1 MRFIKL
7 EEIKGNEILAR
18 AILTSNYK
26 ELLSEGTRLK
36 KEYIPKLKELGI
48 TEVYVNEKE
57 TDPVALAILKD
68 EVNIIYKKKV
78 QEIISKHTYHRT
90 DDMIEIGK
98 TANSIIS
105 DIMCKENIVEQIF
118 DIKERSAD
126 IYEHS
131 ISTCSLAT
139 LIALK
144 MRLPKEVVYNI
155 SVGCLLHDLG
165 IRYMDFDFDQIDFKR
180 LSDKNKEEYKKH
192 PIYGYTAVKSE
203 DWLSKESK
211 DIILSHHELLDGSG
225 YPLHNKIISIET
237 KISGIC
243 DFFDENI
250 CGIGC
255 ERMKVY
261 EVVEYFKSSKGILFD
276 EKVVDVLLEFV
287 AVYPVGSKV
296 MTNEGEIGL
305 IIHQNKGFP
314 ERPTLKVITDKDGKE
329 PEQLLIKDLLE
340 YKYVFIEKV
349 LN

>member
-1 MRFIKL
+1 MKLIKVDN
-7 EEIKGNEILAR
+7 ITGSEILAR
-18 AILTSNYK
+18 AIMTSNYN

-36 KEYIPKLKELGI
+36 KDYITKLLELGI
-48 TEVYVNEKE
+48 TKVYIKENETNFE
-57 TDPVALAILKD
+57 RLAILKE
-68 EVNIIYKKKV
+68 EVNIMCKEKV
-78 QEIISKHTYHRT
+78 QQIISKHTYHRT

-98 TANSIIS
+98 TADNIIS
-105 DIMCKENIVEQIF
+105 NIMQEENIVEQIF

-144 MRLPKEVVYNI
+144 MRLPKDVVYNI

-165 IRYMDFDFDQIDFKR
+165 IRYVGFDFDHTVFSHISE
-180 LSDKNKEEYKKH
+180 SDMEEYKKH
-192 PIYGYTAVKSE
+192 PIYGYTAVKTE

-211 DIILSHHELLDGSG
+211 DIILCHHERIDGSG
-225 YPLHNKIISIET
+225 YPLHNSILSVET
-237 KISGIC
+237 KIASLC
-243 DFFDENI
+243 DFFDESI

-255 ERMKVY
+255 EQMKVY
-261 EVVEYFKSSKGILFD
+261 EVVEYLKSSKGIAFD
-276 EKVVDVLLEFV
+276 KKIVDVLLEFV

-314 ERPTLKVITDKDGKE
+314 ERPALKVITDKNGKE
-329 PEQLLIKDLLE
+329 PEKLLIKDLLE
-340 YKYVFIEKV
+340 YNHIFIEKV

>member
-1 MRFIKL
+1 MKL
-7 EEIKGNEILAR
+7 IDIDKIKGTEVLAR
-18 AILTSNYK
+18 PIMTSNYK

-36 KEYIPKLKELGI
+36 KHYIPKLQELGI
-48 TEVYVNEKE
+48 KNVYVKEEE
-57 TDPVALAILKD
+57 TDPAALAILKD
-68 EVNIIYKKKV
+68 EVNIRCKEKV
-78 QEIISKHTYHRT
+78 EQILSKHTYHRT

-98 TANSIIS
+98 TANSIITN
-105 DIMCKENIVEQIF
+105 IMEEENIVEQIF

-144 MRLPKEVVYNI
+144 MQLSKEMVYNI

-165 IRYMDFDFDQIDFKR
+165 IRYMDFDFEHIDF
-180 LSDKNKEEYKKH
+180 SDISQGDLEEYKKH
-192 PIYGYTAVKSE
+192 PVYGYTAVKTE
-203 DWLSKESK
+203 EWLSKKSK
-211 DIILSHHELLDGSG
+211 DIILSHHERMDGSG
-225 YPLHNKIISIET
+225 YPLHNKDLTLET
-237 KISGIC
+237 MIAGVC
-243 DFFDENI
+243 DFFDESI

-255 ERMKVY
+255 KQMKVY
-261 EVVEYFKSSKGILFD
+261 EVVEYLKSSKGKLFD

-296 MTNEGEIGL
+296 MTNEGDIAI

-314 ERPTLKVITDKDGKE
+314 ERPALKVITDKNGKE

-340 YKYVFIEKV
+340 YNSVFIEKV

>member
-1 MRFIKL
+1 MKLLKL
-7 EEIKGNEILAR
+7 EEIRGNEVLAR
-18 AILTSNYK
+18 AIMTNNYK

-48 TEVYVNEKE
+48 TEVYVKNIEA
-57 TDPVALAILKD
+57 DPVALAILKD
-68 EVNIIYKKKV
+68 EVNIMYKQKV

-90 DDMIEIGK
+90 DDMMEIGK
-98 TANSIIS
+98 TADDIIS
-105 DIMCKENIVEQIF
+105 NIMEEENVIEQVF

-144 MRLPKEVVYNI
+144 MRLPKDSVYNI

-165 IRYMDFDFDQIDFKR
+165 IRYMAFDFDHADFESLPEK
-180 LSDKNKEEYKKH
+180 DKEEYKKH
-192 PIYGYTAVKSE
+192 PIYGYTAVKDE
-203 DWLSKESK
+203 NWLSKESK
-211 DIILSHHELLDGSG
+211 DIVLSHHEFLDGSG
-225 YPLHNKIISIET
+225 YPLHNSLLSIET
-237 KISGIC
+237 KIAGLC
-243 DFFDENI
+243 DFFDESI

-255 ERMKVY
+255 KRMKVY
-261 EVVEYFKSSKGILFD
+261 EVVEFLKSSKGKLFD
-276 EKVVDVLLEFV
+276 EKVVDILLEFV

-296 MTNEGEIGL
+296 MTNEGEIAL

-314 ERPTLKVITDKDGKE
+314 ERPALKVITDKDGKE

-340 YKYVFIEKV
+340 YKHVFIEKV

>member
-1 MRFIKL
+1 MKLIKL
-7 EEIKGNEILAR
+7 EEIKGDEILAR
-18 AILTSNYK
+18 AILTNNYK

-36 KEYIPKLKELGI
+36 KEYISKLKELGI
-48 TEVYVNEKE
+48 NEVYVNESE
-57 TDPVALAILKD
+57 ENLVELAILKE

-98 TANSIIS
+98 TANNIIS
-105 DIMCKENIVEQIF
+105 DIMANENIAEQIF

-144 MRLPKEVVYNI
+144 MGLSKKAVYNI

-165 IRYMDFDFDQIDFKR
+165 IRYMDFDFDHTDFKR
-180 LSDKNKEEYKKH
+180 LSQKDREEYRKH
-192 PIYGYTAVKSE
+192 PIYGYTAVKGE

-225 YPLHNKIISIET
+225 YPLHNSSLSIET
-237 KISGIC
+237 KIASIC
-243 DFFDENI
+243 DFFDESI

-255 ERMKVY
+255 DKMKVY
-261 EVVEYFKSSKGILFD
+261 EVVEYFKSSKGNIFD
-276 EKVVDVLLEFV
+276 EKVVEVLLEFV

-296 MTNEGEIGL
+296 VTNEGETGI

-314 ERPTLKVITDKDGKE
+314 ERPVLKVITDKNGKE
-329 PEQLLIKDLLE
+329 PEEILVKDLLQ
-340 YKYVFIEKV
+340 YKHVFIEKV

>member
-1 MRFIKL
+1 MKLIKVDD
-7 EEIKGNEILAR
+7 ITGTEILAR
-18 AILTSNYK
+18 AIVTTNYN

-36 KEYIPKLKELGI
+36 KDYITKLLELGI
-48 TEVYVNEKE
+48 TKVYIKENETNFE
-57 TDPVALAILKD
+57 RLAILKE
-68 EVNIIYKKKV
+68 EVNIMCKEKV
-78 QEIISKHTYHRT
+78 QQIISKHTYHRT

-98 TANSIIS
+98 TADNIIS
-105 DIMCKENIVEQIF
+105 NIMQEENIVEQIF

-144 MRLPKEVVYNI
+144 MRLPKDVVYNI

-165 IRYMDFDFDQIDFKR
+165 IRYVGFDFDHTVFSHISE
-180 LSDKNKEEYKKH
+180 SDMEEYKKH
-192 PIYGYTAVKSE
+192 PIYGYTAVKTE

-211 DIILSHHELLDGSG
+211 DIILCHHERIDGSG
-225 YPLHNKIISIET
+225 YPLHNSILSVET
-237 KISGIC
+237 KIASLC
-243 DFFDENI
+243 DFFDESI

-255 ERMKVY
+255 EQMKVY
-261 EVVEYFKSSKGILFD
+261 EVVEYLKSSKGIAFD
-276 EKVVDVLLEFV
+276 KKIVDVLLEFV

-314 ERPTLKVITDKDGKE
+314 ERPALKVITDKNGKE
-329 PEQLLIKDLLE
+329 PEKLLIKDLLE
-340 YKYVFIEKV
+340 YNHIFIEKV

>member
-1 MRFIKL
+1 MKLLKL
-7 EEIKGNEILAR
+7 EDIKGQEELAR
-18 AILTSNYK
+18 AIITNNYK
-26 ELLSEGTRLK
+26 ELLSEGTKLK

-48 TEVYVNEKE
+48 TEVYVKDIE

-68 EVNIIYKKKV
+68 EVNIIYKQKV

-98 TANSIIS
+98 TADSIIS
-105 DIMCKENIVEQIF
+105 NIMQEENIAEQIF
-118 DIKERSAD
+118 DIKERSSD

-144 MRLPKEVVYNI
+144 MRLPKDVVHNI

-165 IRYMDFDFDQIDFKR
+165 IRYMAFDFDHTDFER
-180 LSDKNKEEYKKH
+180 LSENDKEEYRKH
-192 PIYGYTAVKSE
+192 PIYGYTAVKDES
-203 DWLSKESK
+203 WLSKESK
-211 DIILSHHELLDGSG
+211 DIILCHHELINGSG
-225 YPLHNKIISIET
+225 YPLHNSILAIET
-237 KISGIC
+237 KIAGIC
-243 DFFDENI
+243 DFFDESI

-255 ERMKVY
+255 RRMKVY
-261 EVVEYFKSSKGILFD
+261 EVVEYLKSSKGKLFD
-276 EKVVDVLLEFV
+276 EKVVDMLLEFV

-296 MTNEGEIGL
+296 MTNEGEIAL

-314 ERPTLKVITDKDGKE
+314 ERPALKIITDKNGKE

-340 YKYVFIEKV
+340 YKHVFIEKV

>member
-1 MRFIKL
+1 MKLLKL
-7 EEIKGNEILAR
+7 EEIKGTEVLAR
-18 AILTSNYK
+18 AIMTSNYK

-48 TEVYVNEKE
+48 TEVYVNDIE

-68 EVNIIYKKKV
+68 EVNIMYKQKV
-78 QEIISKHTYHRT
+78 QQIISKHTYHRT

-98 TANSIIS
+98 TADSIIS
-105 DIMCKENIVEQIF
+105 NIMEEENIIEQIF

-144 MRLPKEVVYNI
+144 MRLPKDVVYNI
-155 SVGCLLHDLG
+155 GVGCLLHDLG
-165 IRYMDFDFDQIDFKR
+165 IRYMTFDFDHTNFER
-180 LSDKNKEEYKKH
+180 LSEKDKEEYKKH
-192 PIYGYTAVKSE
+192 PIYGYTAVKDE
-203 DWLSKESK
+203 NWLSKESK
-211 DIILSHHELLDGSG
+211 DIILSHHEMIDGSG
-225 YPLHNKIISIET
+225 YPLHNSLLSIET
-237 KISGIC
+237 KIAGIC
-243 DFFDENI
+243 DFFDESI

-255 ERMKVY
+255 RRMKVY
-261 EVVEYFKSSKGILFD
+261 EVVEYLKSSKGKLFD
-276 EKVVDVLLEFV
+276 EKVVDILLEFV

-329 PEQLLIKDLLE
+329 PEELLIKDLL
-340 YKYVFIEKV
+340 KYQHVFIEKV

>member
-1 MRFIKL
+1 MKLLKL
-7 EEIKGNEILAR
+7 EEIKGNEVLAR
-18 AILTSNYK
+18 AIMTNNYK

-48 TEVYVNEKE
+48 TEVYVKNIE
-57 TDPVALAILKD
+57 TDPVAFAILKD
-68 EVNIIYKKKV
+68 EVNIMYKQKV

-98 TANSIIS
+98 TADSIIS
-105 DIMCKENIVEQIF
+105 NIMEEENVVEQVF

-144 MRLPKEVVYNI
+144 MRLPKDSVHNI

-165 IRYMDFDFDQIDFKR
+165 IRYMAFDFDHADFEHLPEK
-180 LSDKNKEEYKKH
+180 DKEEYKKH
-192 PIYGYTAVKSE
+192 PIYGYTAIKDE
-203 DWLSKESK
+203 NWLSKESK
-211 DIILSHHELLDGSG
+211 DIVLSHHEFLDGSG
-225 YPLHNKIISIET
+225 YPLHNSLLSIET
-237 KISGIC
+237 KIAGIC
-243 DFFDENI
+243 DFFDESI

-255 ERMKVY
+255 KRMKVY
-261 EVVEYFKSSKGILFD
+261 EVVEFLKSSRGKLFD
-276 EKVVDVLLEFV
+276 EKVVDILLEFV
-287 AVYPVGSKV
+287 AVYPVGSRV
-296 MTNEGEIGL
+296 MTNEGEIGI

-314 ERPTLKVITDKDGKE
+314 ERPALKVITDKDGNE
-329 PEQLLIKDLLE
+329 PEQLFIKDLLE
-340 YKYVFIEKV
+340 YKHVFIEKV

>member
-1 MRFIKL
+1 MKLIKVDN
-7 EEIKGNEILAR
+7 ITGSEILAR
-18 AILTSNYK
+18 AIVTSNYN

-36 KEYIPKLKELGI
+36 KEYIPKLLELGI
-48 TEVYVNEKE
+48 TKVYIQENETNLE
-57 TDPVALAILKD
+57 RLEILKE
-68 EVNIIYKKKV
+68 EVNIMCKEKV
-78 QEIISKHTYHRT
+78 QQIISKHTYHRT

-98 TANSIIS
+98 TADNIIS
-105 DIMCKENIVEQIF
+105 TMMQEENIIEQIF

-144 MRLPKEVVYNI
+144 MCLPKDVVYNI

-165 IRYMDFDFDQIDFKR
+165 IRYIGFDFDHTDFSHISE
-180 LSDKNKEEYKKH
+180 SDMEEYKKH
-192 PIYGYTAVKSE
+192 PIYGYTAVKTE

-211 DIILSHHELLDGSG
+211 DIILYHHERMNGSG
-225 YPLHNKIISIET
+225 YPLHNSMLSVET
-237 KISGIC
+237 KIASLC
-243 DFFDENI
+243 DFFDESI

-255 ERMKVY
+255 EQMKVY
-261 EVVEYFKSSKGILFD
+261 EVVEYLKSSKGIIFD
-276 EKVVDVLLEFV
+276 EKIVDVLLEFV

-314 ERPTLKVITDKDGKE
+314 ERPALKVITDKDGKE

-340 YKYVFIEKV
+340 YNHVFIEKV